1 MEEEKGRETTKRAR
15 KGERERERGIQE
27 DYVEGVAP
35 LRETKV
41 EEYGGGETRMEK
53 ERKDVKQSN
62 DEMHF
67 PPRVH
72 PPRPPSRSL
81 GVHPEG
87 NVERNVK
94 NREEE

>member
-1 MEEEKGRETTKRAR
+1 MGDAN
-15 KGERERERGIQE
+15 GEG
-27 DYVEGVAP
+27 
-35 LRETKV
+35 
-41 EEYGGGETRMEK
+41 

-67 PPRVH
+67 PPGFIPLSH
-72 PPRPPSRSL
+72 PSRPL

-94 NREEE
+94 NWGGKRNERTRARMRGGLRAGVLGGGSSVRRAPWRREAEVG

>member
-1 MEEEKGRETTKRAR
+1 
-15 KGERERERGIQE
+15 
-27 DYVEGVAP
+27 
-35 LRETKV
+35 
-41 EEYGGGETRMEK
+41 MEK

>member
-1 MEEEKGRETTKRAR
+1 MREKHTGVPYQRGGAA
-15 KGERERERGIQE
+15 KGDE
-27 DYVEGVAP
+27 
-35 LRETKV
+35 
-41 EEYGGGETRMEK
+41 GGGARWETRTEK

-67 PPRVH
+67 PRFH
-72 PPRPPSRSL
+72 PPRPPSRPL

-94 NREEE
+94 NWGERGMRGRARMRGKRRR